1 MIDVAPNLEGL
12 IVMPDKLDSDIWKL
26 NCKNGVV
33 DIKTGELFPHKQEYY
48 IRESTIMSKF
58 ALSSLFLTARHPDG
72 LSF

>member
-33 DIKTGELFPHKQEYY
+33 DIKTGELFLISRVY
-48 IRESTIMSKF
+48 IRESTI
-58 ALSSLFLTARHPDG
+58 
-72 LSF
+72 